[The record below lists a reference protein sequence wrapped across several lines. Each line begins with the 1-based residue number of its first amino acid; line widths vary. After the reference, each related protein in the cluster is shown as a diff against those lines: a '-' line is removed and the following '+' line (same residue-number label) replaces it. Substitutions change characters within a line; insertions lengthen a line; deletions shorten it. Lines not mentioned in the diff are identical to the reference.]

1 MNTLHS
7 NHRQPLEKPLRAALE
22 KTVIKARDIAE
33 AAAATALNRLG
44 IGEAKAPDYLS
55 DAERTLRT
63 RLRAHGRQLGDVKN
77 ANGSQSTH
85 QLRTEVAYE
94 HWHRMLFA
102 RFLEQNHL
110 LMYEAGVPL
119 TLHECDELVRDG
131 VYRDDQEQACR
142 NGWEL
147 AGVLASKMLPQI
159 FRVESPVFA
168 LHFAPEDQRE
178 LEHLLHSLAPET
190 FQAQDSLGWV
200 YQFWQS
206 KRKEEV
212 NKSEVKIGADELSPV
227 TQLFTEPYMVSFLL
241 DNSLGAWWAGQRLTE
256 ADWQTAHSEQELRD
270 KAAIPGVPLSYLR
283 FVQDDQTQQWQPAS
297 GNFDA
302 WPKHLSELKALDPC
316 CGSGHFLVAAFL
328 MLVPMRMELEQL
340 TPQQAIDRVLSEN
353 LHGLEL
359 DQRCVELAAFA
370 VALEAWRYPDAGGYR
385 TLPELHLACS
395 GLSIAAARDEWKELS
410 RKAGKQNLTIALDW
424 MYQTFQDAPV
434 LGSLINPRRSKAAQI
449 AQWSELQQLL
459 GEALTQDQAN
469 QQGQADGEISALTNR
484 LEAGIVAQG
493 LAKAAELLAGQYTW
507 VITNVPYLARGKQH
521 ETLKDYCEEYY
532 PEGKND
538 LATVFLDRCL
548 EFCVQGGN
556 ASIVLPQN
564 WLFLTSYRKFREKL
578 LLRDN
583 WRLVIK
589 LGGGAEAFEIGPGN
603 ITNIAMVSIV
613 SGNSADQS
621 AGLLRTSEQGNWI
634 RGVDVSKP
642 RTAVEKAVGLLADEV
657 KSVEQGKQLQNP
669 DATIILDTSDIATRL
684 NTKAKGLAGVLNGD
698 SPRFQRQFWEFNQRP
713 NIFVFQQGTVVE
725 PLHFGGMDK
734 VIEYD
739 DVNGHLRLPAEFR
752 RERLHDSDQRG
763 NAAWGRWGVAIS
775 QMSVLPTS
783 LYVGN
788 KFDSNIAVVLPNN
801 EDVLSALWCYCYS
814 STYNEEVRK
823 IDQKLNV
830 TNATL
835 VKVPFD
841 LEHWTKVAEEQ
852 YPNGLPQPYTN
863 DPTQWIYH
871 GHPCGSVIWDEDRKW
886 TAHGEVRVDDSVLQV
901 AVARLLGYRWPAE
914 LDPEMELAAEQR
926 EWVERCQALSGFVD
940 DDGIVCLPPVRGE
953 KAADQRLEALLQAA
967 YGDAWTTPLKN
978 RLLDAVGSKS
988 LSLWLRDKFFEQ
1000 HCKLFQN
1007 RPFIWHVWD
1016 GLKDGFSALVNYHQL
1031 DKAGLER
1038 LIYTYLGDWIRTQQA
1053 GVANGEDGA
1062 DIRLAAAETLKTELE
1077 KILEGEKPYDIFVRW
1092 KPLAEQP
1099 IGWNP
1104 DLNDGV
1110 RLNIR
1115 PFLRAKDLGKKGAG
1129 ILRWKP
1135 NIKWTKDRG
1144 KDVESAPW
1152 YSLGLEYGEGEGAR
1166 INDHHLALEEK
1177 RKARESKA

>member
-1 MNTLHS
+1 MSQAT
-7 NHRQPLEKPLRAALE
+7 HRQPLDKALRRALE
-22 KTVIKARDIAE
+22 ATVIKARDIAE
-33 AAAATALNRLG
+33 LAATQALTRLSV
-44 IGEAKAPDYLS
+44 GEAKPADYLN
-55 DAERTLRT
+55 EEQRELRN
-63 RLRAHGRQLGDVKN
+63 RLRAHGRQLGDIKQDN
-77 ANGSQSTH
+77 KQQSISR
-85 QLRTEVAYE
+85 LVTEAAYQ

-102 RFLEQNHL
+102 RFLEQNNL
-110 LMYEAGVPL
+110 LMYDEHTPL
-119 TLHECDELVRDG
+119 SLAECNELVQDPDTLRDE
-131 VYRDDQEQACR
+131 QERRCQS
-142 NGWEL
+142 GWEL

-159 FRVESPVFA
+159 FRIDSPVFA
-168 LHFAPEDQRE
+168 LEFAPEHQRE
-178 LEHLLHSLAPET
+178 LEKLVIGLATDT
-190 FQAQDSLGWV
+190 FRAQDSLGWV

-256 ADWQTAHSEQELRD
+256 HDWQTANSEQELRE

-283 FVQDDQTQQWQPAS
+283 FVKDEATHQWQPAS
-297 GNFDA
+297 GTFDA
-302 WPKHLSELKALDPC
+302 WPKRLSELKALDPC

-328 MLVPMRMELEQL
+328 MLVPMRMETEQL
-340 TPQQAIDRVLSEN
+340 NARQAIDKVLSEN

-370 VALEAWRYPDAGGYR
+370 VALEAWRYPNAGGYR

-424 MYQTFQDAPV
+424 MYQTFKDAPV

-449 AQWSELQQLL
+449 APWNELQQLL
-459 GEALTQDQAN
+459 GEALTQDEIN
-469 QQGQADGEISALTNR
+469 QQNQADGEMSALTNR

-493 LAKAAELLAGQYTW
+493 LAKAAELLSGQYTW

-521 ETLKDYCEEYY
+521 DTLKDYCETYY

-548 EFCVQGGN
+548 EFCVPGGT

-578 LLRDN
+578 LQNDSWHLIA
-583 WRLVIK
+583 RL
-589 LGGGAEAFEIGPGN
+589 GPGAFETISGEVVKAILINLSRGN
-603 ITNIAMVSIV
+603 AA
-613 SGNSADQS
+613 GQSAD
-621 AGLLRTSEQGNWI
+621 LLHSGEPGNWI
-634 RGVDVSKP
+634 RGVDVSEP
-642 RTAVEKAVGLLADEV
+642 RTAAEKAAGLLVGDV
-657 KSVEQGKQLQNP
+657 KSVEQGRQLGNP
-669 DATIILDTSDIATRL
+669 DARVALVESDNTGLLELAVSFHNGLQTGDYSRFGAKFWEISQLSTSWSYYQSTVPGTVDFGGRDTVVFWEQGRGYLSESSGSVVRGTEAWGKVGVSISATGSLYATRYDGAL
-684 NTKAKGLAGVLNGD
+684 YDENTVSLIPK
-698 SPRFQRQFWEFNQRP
+698 SE
-713 NIFVFQQGTVVE
+713 
-725 PLHFGGMDK
+725 
-734 VIEYD
+734 
-739 DVNGHLRLPAEFR
+739 
-752 RERLHDSDQRG
+752 
-763 NAAWGRWGVAIS
+763 
-775 QMSVLPTS
+775 SVLP
-783 LYVGN
+783 
-788 KFDSNIAVVLPNN
+788 AVWAFCS
-801 EDVLSALWCYCYS
+801 DDDYCI
-814 STYNEEVRK
+814 EVRK
-823 IDQKLNV
+823 INQ
-830 TNATL
+830 TL
-835 VKVPFD
+835 KVRGDLIKVPFD
-841 LEHWTKVAEEQ
+841 LERWTQLAAEQ

-863 DPTQWIYH
+863 DPTQWIFH

-886 TAHGEVRVDDSVLQV
+886 TAHGDLRVDESVLQV

-926 EWVERCQALSGFVD
+926 EWVERCQALAGFVD
-940 DDGIVCLPPVRGE
+940 DDGIVCLPPIRGE

-978 RLLDAVGSKS
+978 RLLEAVGSKS

-1000 HCKLFQN
+1000 HCKLFQH
-1007 RPFIWHVWD
+1007 RPFIWHIWD
-1016 GLKDGFSALVNYHQL
+1016 GLKDGFSVLVNYHKL

-1053 GVANGEDGA
+1053 GLANGEDGA
-1062 DIRLAAAETLKTELE
+1062 QERLAAAEALKKELE
-1077 KILEGEKPYDIFVRW
+1077 AILEGEKPYDIFVRW

-1099 IGWNP
+1099 IGWTP

-1115 PFLRAKDLGKKGAG
+1115 PFLKARDVAKKDAG

-1135 NIKWTKDRG
+1135 NIHWKKDRG

-1152 YSLGLEYGEGEGAR
+1152 YELGLEYGEGVGAR
-1166 INDHHLALEEK
+1166 INDHHLTLEEK
-1177 RKARESKA
+1177 RAARS